1 MTRLERPEMR
11 ELECFLAVAE
21 HLNFSRAARSLGLSQ
36 PPLTRHIQALEGR
49 VGCRLLKRDTHSV
62 SLTEPGRRYLED
74 ARAALAI
81 LDRASESLR
90 LAREGVTERL
100 RLAFVGALLDEPL
113 VRLFQKFQESHPR
126 CHLEVTDLAP
136 AAQVEAILSGELDG
150 GFMGARPEKV
160 PRELDLT
167 VWREEELLLAVP
179 AGHPLAAGA
188 AAGGRTGLAWK
199 ALRGQSWVM
208 VSREAAPAFR
218 QQFAGLCAQTG
229 LGTVKIVQESER
241 VTAILAMVAVG
252 SGITL
257 VPEGAGRII
266 THGVTFLKLA
276 RPVPRLQHAFACRR
290 SGSPPSTIKEF
301 LRLLVAASDPRPPR
315 SRR

>member
-1 MTRLERPEMR
+1 MR
-11 ELECFLAVAE
+11 ELECFVAVAE

-49 VGCRLLKRDTHSV
+49 VGCRLLERDTHSV

-81 LDRASESLR
+81 LDRASEGLR

-113 VRLFQKFQESHPR
+113 VRLFQKFRETHPK

-167 VWREEELLLAVP
+167 VWREEELLLGVP
-179 AGHPLAAGA
+179 EGHPLANIGSSE
-188 AAGGRTGLAWK
+188 GRRSGVSWK
-199 ALRGQSWVM
+199 ALRGQPWVM

-229 LGTVKIVQESER
+229 LGTVRIVQESER

-290 SGSPPSTIKEF
+290 SGSPPSAIKEF
-301 LRLLVAASDPRPPR
+301 LRLLVAASDPRPPG

>member
-49 VGCRLLKRDTHSV
+49 VGCRLLERDTHSV

-81 LDRASESLR
+81 LDRAAESLR

-100 RLAFVGALLDEPL
+100 RLAFVGALLDESL
-113 VRLFQKFQESHPR
+113 VRLFQRFREIHPR

-179 AGHPLAAGA
+179 AGHPLTAGA
-188 AAGGRTGLAWK
+188 SAGGRAGVSWK
-199 ALRGQSWVM
+199 SLRGQPWVM

-229 LGTVKIVQESER
+229 LGPVRIVQESER

-257 VPEGAGRII
+257 VPEGVGRII

-290 SGSPPSTIKEF
+290 SGSPPSAIKEF
-301 LRLLVAASDPRPPR
+301 LSLLVASSDPLPPG